1 MFKRLFITAFVVPA
15 VMQAGYAAAEQAPAQ
30 PGLHAVAETPM
41 MSELEALIKTNEL
54 FITTARKAVDKTGT
68 AEAKSLLNRAEASRI
83 NGYGHFAAREMRPA
97 IDDYSESTHLAVQV
111 IVLVKNEQG
120 MAAQTPAIET
130 AEIIKAGDD
139 RERKEALIK
148 KGLAEVEAFVK
159 TAERLQGE
167 GESKDAAMRLTEA
180 RALYEASKKE
190 FSDGGYDKAL
200 KDVNKAYVA
209 ATGAVRII
217 KKERAEIITFP
228 RPASTDAKDVLTSEL
243 KKNDAYRY
251 FASQV
256 MPDGNQGIAA
266 YLKQGDSLRDDAAYV
281 MNGGDAN
288 AAIAKLKEST
298 NLYIEAIKQSIQ

>member
-15 VMQAGYAAAEQAPAQ
+15 VMQAGYAAAEQGAAQ
-30 PGLHAVAETPM
+30 PGMHSIAETPM
-41 MSELEALIKTNEL
+41 TSELEAIIKTNEL

-68 AEAKSLLNRAEASRI
+68 AEAKSLLSRAEAARI
-83 NGYGHFAAREMRPA
+83 NGYGHFTASETRPA
-97 IDDYSESTHLAVQV
+97 IDDYSESTHLAVQI

-139 RERKEALIK
+139 RERKEAMIK
-148 KGLAEVEAFVK
+148 KGLAEVEAFIK

-167 GESKDAAMRLTEA
+167 GESTDAAMRLTEA
-180 RALYEASKKE
+180 RSLYEASKNE
-190 FSDGGYDKAL
+190 FSDGRYDKAL
-200 KDVNKAYVA
+200 DDVNRAYMA
-209 ATGAVRII
+209 ATGAVRVI

-228 RPASTDAKDVLTSEL
+228 RPASTDAKDVLSSEL

-256 MPDGNQGIAA
+256 IPDGNRKIAA
-266 YLKQGDSLRDDAAYV
+266 YMKQGDSLRDEAAYV
-281 MNGGDAN
+281 MNGGDAS
-288 AAIAKLKEST
+288 AAIGKLKEST
-298 NLYIEAIKQSIQ
+298 ELYIEAIKQSIQ